1 MEEDEKAMNC
11 DDLYGSTSSAPT
23 GHLPHGGRLGGKH
36 PVPKSPEEMQR
47 ETLGTIIRTCRDIE
61 RCAENMDVAEM
72 KVHFGFLK
80 TTIGRLDVIM
90 TTVQQ
95 RPREL

>member
-1 MEEDEKAMNC
+1 
-11 DDLYGSTSSAPT
+11 
-23 GHLPHGGRLGGKH
+23 
-36 PVPKSPEEMQR
+36 MQR